1 MTERSVKQDSGTNL
15 FGDGL
20 LGLEKGIESS
30 GLDGLKK
37 SSGDVHVR
45 IKRVLSSGEFRKE
58 GDGRLEV
65 ARVGSEVAADDQGGG
80 VSEFSHG
87 RCPSAR
93 KRLASG

>member
-20 LGLEKGIESS
+20 FGLEKGVESS

-37 SSGDVHVR
+37 SSGDVHVCVE
-45 IKRVLSSGEFRKE
+45 RVLSSGEFRKE

-65 ARVGSEVAADDQGGG
+65 ACVGSEIAADDQGGG
-80 VSEFSHG
+80 VSECFP
-87 RCPSAR
+87 RKMPLAR
-93 KRLASG
+93 KRLTSG